1 MRKYLTLFVA
11 LLLALANQ
19 NARSEDCPCW
29 KNFKTL
35 SRTCK
40 GGEVSY
46 CGVIDK
52 GSVANPFPTFGVG
65 LECGRNSSGRTPL
78 IWQYSTSLNTSSG
91 VCVISTDNKN
101 TGKHNELYSK
111 EFFTFEEF
119 EACAKIIVAAGDDMG
134 VDCEAL

>member
-46 CGVIDK
+46 CGIMDAA
-52 GSVANPFPTFGVG
+52 SEAHPFQTFGVG
-65 LECGRNSSGRTPL
+65 LECGRHSTGRTPL
-78 IWQYSTSLNTSSG
+78 IWQYRASLNTTKG

-101 TGKHNELYSK
+101 TGKHNELYSE
-111 EFFTFEEF
+111 EFYTFEAF
-119 EACAKIIVAAGDDMG
+119 EACAKIIVAAGDELG